1 MAYYFSFWN
10 QSLLCRIAQNSGLF
24 PPMGSGFKAI
34 CLAICCLL
42 FPLIGSANPDFIEY
56 KAEAYRT
63 FQAIEID
70 GDLTESDW
78 QNAKRIGQFVQM
90 EPDEGQPM
98 TETTDVRI
106 LYDEKNIYFGFTC
119 FDSDIS
125 KVAAN
130 EMRRDGNLWD
140 NDSVYVLLDTYNDQR
155 SGFFFRVNPLGAM
168 EDVAIM
174 DNGDSRNENWD
185 AVWDCRAKINEK
197 YWTAEIGIPFSQLRF
212 NRSDMMT
219 WGLNMGRSLMRD
231 QEEGMWKPVSRAY
244 GWRARY
250 RTANLGSLVG
260 LEGVA
265 PSRNL
270 ELLPYILPGVSR
282 IEADDDTNGEFELGL
297 DVKYGLT
304 SNLTTDLTFNTDFA
318 QVEAD
323 EEQVNLTRFSLFFPE
338 KRPFFLEGAG
348 LFDVGI
354 PRTSFRRPPPLLLFY
369 SRRIGLAEEHA
380 VPIITGGKIT
390 GKVGPYGIGL
400 LNVFTD
406 KFHTDASV
414 TDPDEIV
421 DEPRTNYSVLRMR
434 RDFFSGSTVGLIA
447 VNKQNADTYNRA
459 GGFDITYRPSDNIN
473 VRGLWARTYEDDVSE
488 QRDAWYFGGNWQNG
502 DLRLSGSYIDIGE
515 NFNPEVGFVQRQDV
529 RRIRSEARFT
539 PRLGKFGIRGIWAGP
554 EFDLILN
561 RNNEL
566 ATREFRYM
574 NWFELEGGGW
584 VGFQAQ
590 RTFERLD
597 EDFEIRDDLTIPIG
611 EYHFNSFRASIST
624 DDTKMVSIQLG
635 TNFGDFFDGERVGF
649 DIGPDFKPNGH
660 FSFEPRFQFNRVTL
674 PEGSFDASIFGARV
688 SYAFSTRFFT
698 KLFAQWNSDDGVI
711 STNFLL
717 NYIYRPGS
725 DFYLVFNQIYDSSD
739 SGAKLEESTFVG
751 KMTYW
756 WNP

>member
-1 MAYYFSFWN
+1 MTDHFSFWN
-10 QSLLCRIAQNSGLF
+10 QFSLCRITHNGKLF
-24 PPMGSGFKAI
+24 LY
-34 CLAICCLL
+34 LAVCFLSV
-42 FPLIGSANPDFIEY
+42 PLIVHASPDSIEY
-56 KAEAYRT
+56 TAEAYRT

-70 GDLTESDW
+70 GDLTEPDW
-78 QNAKRIGQFVQM
+78 QNAKRIDRFVQM
-90 EPDEGQPM
+90 EPDYGKPM
-98 TETTDVRI
+98 TETTEVRI

-140 NDSVYVLLDTYNDQR
+140 NDNVFVLLDTYDDQR

-185 AVWDCRAKINEK
+185 AVWDCRTKANEK

-212 NRSDMMT
+212 DRNDVMT
-219 WGLNMGRSLMRD
+219 WGMNMGRSLMRN
-231 QEEGMWKPVSRAY
+231 QEEGMWAPVSRAH

-250 RTANLGSLVG
+250 RTANIGRLVG
-260 LEGVA
+260 LKGIT
-265 PSRNL
+265 PSRNI
-270 ELLPYILPGVSR
+270 ELLPYVLPGVSR
-282 IEADDDTNGEFELGL
+282 IEEDDDTNGEFELGL
-297 DVKYGLT
+297 DAKYGIT
-304 SNLTTDLTFNTDFA
+304 SNLIADLTFNTDFA

-323 EEQVNLTRFSLFFPE
+323 EEQVNLTRFNLFFPE

-348 LFDVGI
+348 LFDFGI

-369 SRRIGLAEEHA
+369 SRRIGLAEGHA

-390 GKVGPYGIGL
+390 GKMGPYGIGL

-421 DEPRTNYSVLRMR
+421 DEPRTNYSVLRVR
-434 RDFFSGSTVGLIA
+434 RDLFSGSTVGLIA

-459 GGFDITYRPSDNIN
+459 GGFDVSYRPSDNIN
-473 VRGLWARTYEDDVSE
+473 FRGLWARTFEDDVSD
-488 QRDAWYFGGNWQNG
+488 QRDALFFGGDWRNEN
-502 DLRLSGSYIDIGE
+502 LRLEGSYIDIGE
-515 NFNPEVGFVQRQDV
+515 NFEPEVGYVRRQDV
-529 RRIRSEARFT
+529 RRFRGEMRFT
-539 PRLGKFGIRGIWAGP
+539 PMLAKFGIRQIWAGP
-554 EFDLILN
+554 EFDFILN
-561 RNNEL
+561 RDNEL
-566 ATREFRYM
+566 ATREFTYM

-584 VGFQAQ
+584 FGFQAQ

-597 EDFEIRDDLTIPIG
+597 EDFEIRDDITIPVD
-611 EYHFNSFRASIST
+611 EYHFNSFRVSINT
-624 DDTKMVSIQLG
+624 DDSKMVSLQLG
-635 TNFGDFFDGERVGF
+635 TNFGGFFDGERVGF
-649 DIGPDFKPNGH
+649 DVGPDFKPNGN

-674 PEGSFDASIFGARV
+674 PAGSFNASIFGTRV
-688 SYAFSTRFFT
+688 SYSFSTRFFT
-698 KLFAQWNSDDGVI
+698 KLFAQWNSDSEVF
-711 STNFLL
+711 STNVLL

-725 DFYLVFNQIYDSSD
+725 DFYLVFNQIYESNSSN
-739 SGAKLEESTFVG
+739 SKLAETTFVG

>member
-1 MAYYFSFWN
+1 M
-10 QSLLCRIAQNSGLF
+10 LDRLPLCRITRNGKLF
-24 PPMGSGFKAI
+24 FW
-34 CLAICCLL
+34 LAICFLSV
-42 FPLIGSANPDFIEY
+42 PLIVSANPDSIEY

-70 GDLTESDW
+70 GDLTEPDW
-78 QNAKRIGQFVQM
+78 QHAKRLRQFVQM
-90 EPDEGQPM
+90 EPDTGQPM
-98 TETTDVRI
+98 TETTEVRI
-106 LYDEKNIYFGFTC
+106 LYDENNIYFGFTC
-119 FDSDIS
+119 FDSEIS
-125 KVAAN
+125 KITAK

-140 NDSVYVLLDTYNDQR
+140 NDHVFVLLDTYDDQR

-174 DNGDSRNENWD
+174 DAGDSRNENWD
-185 AVWDCRAKINEK
+185 AVWDCRTQTNEK

-212 NRSDMMT
+212 NRSDGMT
-219 WGLNMGRSLMRD
+219 WGLNVGRSLMRNK
-231 QEEGMWKPVSRAY
+231 EEGLWAPVSRAH
-244 GWRARY
+244 GWRAKY
-250 RTANLGSLVG
+250 RTANIGRLVG
-260 LEGVA
+260 LKGIA

-270 ELLPYILPGVSR
+270 ELLPYVLPGVSR
-282 IEADDDTNGEFELGL
+282 IEADDDTNGKFEFGF
-297 DVKYGLT
+297 DAKYGLT
-304 SNLTTDLTFNTDFA
+304 SNLIADLTFNTDFA

-348 LFDVGI
+348 LFDFGI

-369 SRRIGLAEEHA
+369 SRRIGLAEGHA

-414 TDPDEIV
+414 TDLDDIV
-421 DEPRTNYSVLRMR
+421 DEPHTNYSVLRMK

-447 VNKQNADTYNRA
+447 VNKQNTDEYNRA
-459 GGFDITYRPSDNIN
+459 GGFDIAYRPADNIN
-473 VRGLWARTYEDDVSE
+473 VRGLWARTFEDGVVD
-488 QRDAWYFGGNWQNG
+488 QRDALYFGGDWRNEN
-502 DLRLSGSYIDIGE
+502 LRLVGSYIDIGE
-515 NFNPEVGFVQRQDV
+515 NFQPDVGFVRRQDV
-529 RRIRSEARFT
+529 RRLRGEVRLT
-539 PRLGKFGIRGIWAGP
+539 PMLSKFGIRQIWAGP

-561 RNNEL
+561 RDNEL
-566 ATREFRYM
+566 ATREFTYV

-584 VGFQAQ
+584 FGFQAQ
-590 RTFERLD
+590 RTSERLD
-597 EDFEIRDDLTIPIG
+597 EDFEIRDDITIPID
-611 EYHFNSFRASIST
+611 EYHFNSFRASINT
-624 DDTKMVSIQLG
+624 DDTNTFSVRLG
-635 TNFGDFFDGERVGF
+635 ANFGGFFDGRRVGF

-660 FSFEPRFQFNRVTL
+660 FSLEPRFQFNRVTL
-674 PEGSFDASIFGARV
+674 PAGSFNASIFGARV
-688 SYAFSTRFFT
+688 SYSFSTRFFT
-698 KLFAQWNSDDGVI
+698 KLFAQWNSDSHVI

-725 DFYLVFNQIYDSSD
+725 DFYLVFNQTYDAGGSRT
-739 SGAKLEESTFVG
+739 KLEESTFVG

>member
-1 MAYYFSFWN
+1 MTTYFSLWP
-10 QSLLCRIAQNSGLF
+10 QPPRCGIAQNRGLL
-24 PPMGSGFKAI
+24 PPMRSGFKAI
-34 CLAICCLL
+34 CLAVFCLS
-42 FPLIGSANPDFIEY
+42 FPLIVNASPDAIEY

-70 GDLTESDW
+70 GDLTEPDW
-78 QNAKRIGQFVQM
+78 QNAKRIAQFVQM
-90 EPDEGQPM
+90 EPDEGKPM
-98 TETTDVRI
+98 TEATEVRI
-106 LYDEKNIYFGFTC
+106 LYDDKNIYFGFTC

-140 NDSVYVLLDTYNDQR
+140 NDNVFVLLDTYDDQR

-174 DNGDSRNENWD
+174 DSGDSRNENWD
-185 AVWDCRAKINEK
+185 AVWDCRTKANEK

-212 NRSDMMT
+212 NRSDVMT
-219 WGLNMGRSLMRD
+219 WGMNMGRSLMRN
-231 QEEGMWKPVSRAY
+231 QEEGLWTPVSRAH

-250 RTANLGSLVG
+250 RTANIGRLVG
-260 LEGVA
+260 LKGVA

-270 ELLPYILPGVSR
+270 ELLPYVLPGVSR
-282 IEADDDTNGEFELGL
+282 IEAEDDTNGEFELGL
-297 DVKYGLT
+297 DAKYGIT
-304 SNLTTDLTFNTDFA
+304 SNLTADLTFNTDFA

-348 LFDVGI
+348 LFDFGI

-369 SRRIGLAEEHA
+369 SRRIGLAEGHA

-434 RDFFSGSTVGLIA
+434 RDLFSGSTVGLIV
-447 VNKQNADTYNRA
+447 VNKQDADTYNRA
-459 GGFDITYRPSDNIN
+459 GGFDVAYRPADNIN
-473 VRGLWARTYEDDVSE
+473 FRGLWARTFEDDVSD
-488 QRDAWYFGGNWQNG
+488 QRDALYFGGDWRNEN
-502 DLRLSGSYIDIGE
+502 LRVEGSYIDIGE
-515 NFNPEVGFVQRQDV
+515 NFEPEVGFVRRQDV
-529 RRIRSEARFT
+529 RRFRGEMRFT
-539 PRLGKFGIRGIWAGP
+539 PMLAKFGIRQIWAGP
-554 EFDLILN
+554 EFDFILN
-561 RNNEL
+561 RDNEL
-566 ATREFRYM
+566 ATREFTYM

-584 VGFQAQ
+584 FGFQAQ

-597 EDFEIRDDLTIPIG
+597 EDFEIRDDITIPVD
-611 EYHFNSFRASIST
+611 EYHFNSFRVSINT
-624 DDTKMVSIQLG
+624 DDSKKVSLRLG
-635 TNFGDFFDGERVGF
+635 TNFGGFFDGERVGF

-674 PEGSFDASIFGARV
+674 PAGSFNASIFGTRV
-688 SYAFSTRFFT
+688 SCSLSTRFFT
-698 KLFAQWNSDDGVI
+698 KVFAQWNSDSGVI

-725 DFYLVFNQIYDSSD
+725 DFYLVFNQVYDSSGT
-739 SGAKLEESTFVG
+739 STKLEETTFVG

>member
-1 MAYYFSFWN
+1 MTYYFSFHH
-10 QSLLCRIAQNSGLF
+10 QLPLCRILQNGELF
-24 PPMGSGFKAI
+24 F
-34 CLAICCLL
+34 CLAICCLS
-42 FPLIGSANPDFIEY
+42 FPFIANANPNSIEY
-56 KAEAYRT
+56 KTEAYRT

-70 GDLTESDW
+70 GDLTEPDW
-78 QNAKRIGQFVQM
+78 QNAKHLRQFVQM
-90 EPDEGQPM
+90 EPDEGKPM
-98 TETTDVRI
+98 TETTEVRI
-106 LYDEKNIYFGFTC
+106 LYDEKNIYFGFIY

-140 NDSVYVLLDTYNDQR
+140 NDNVFVLLDTYHDQR

-185 AVWDCRAKINEK
+185 AVWACRTKTDEK

-212 NRSDMMT
+212 NRGDVMT
-219 WGLNMGRSLMRD
+219 WGMNVGRNLMRN
-231 QEEGMWKPVSRAY
+231 QEEGMWAPGSRAH

-250 RTANLGSLVG
+250 RTANLGRLVG
-260 LEGVA
+260 LKGIA

-270 ELLPYILPGVSR
+270 ELLPYVLPGLSR
-282 IEADDDTNGEFELGL
+282 IEADDNTNGEFALGL

-304 SNLTTDLTFNTDFA
+304 SNLTADLTFNTDFA

-348 LFDVGI
+348 LFDFGI

-369 SRRIGLAEEHA
+369 SRRIGLTEGHA

-414 TDPDEIV
+414 TDPDDIV
-421 DEPRTNYSVLRMR
+421 DERRTNYSVLRVR

-447 VNKQNADTYNRA
+447 VNKQNTDTYHRA
-459 GGFDITYRPSDNIN
+459 GGFDVAYRPSDNIN
-473 VRGLWARTYEDDVSE
+473 LRGLWARTFDDGVSE
-488 QRDAWYFGGNWQNG
+488 ERDAWYFGGDWRNK
-502 DLRLSGSYIDIGE
+502 DLRLVGSYIDIGE
-515 NFNPEVGFVQRQDV
+515 SFQPEAGYVRRQDI
-529 RRIRSEARFT
+529 RRLRGEVRFT
-539 PRLGKFGIRGIWAGP
+539 PMFAKFGIRQIWAGP
-554 EFDLILN
+554 EFDFILN
-561 RNNEL
+561 RENEL
-566 ATREFRYM
+566 ATREFTYV

-584 VGFQAQ
+584 FGFQAQ

-597 EDFEIRDDLTIPIG
+597 EDFEIRDDITIPVG
-611 EYHFNSFRASIST
+611 AYHFNSFRASINT
-624 DDTKMVSIQLG
+624 DDTKTVSIQLG
-635 TNFGDFFDGERVGF
+635 TNFGDFFDGERFSF

-660 FSFEPRFQFNRVTL
+660 FSFEPRFQFNRITL
-674 PEGSFDASIFGARV
+674 PAGSFNASIFGARV
-688 SYAFSTRFFT
+688 SYSFSTRFFT
-698 KLFAQWNSDDGVI
+698 KLFAQWNNDSDVI

-725 DFYLVFNQIYDSSD
+725 DFFLVFNQIYDSSG
-739 SGAKLEESTFVG
+739 SRTELEESTFVG

>member
-1 MAYYFSFWN
+1 MTYHFNLWN
-10 QSLLCRIAQNSGLF
+10 QFPRCRINQNGELF
-24 PPMGSGFKAI
+24 PPVGSGFKTI

-42 FPLIGSANPDFIEY
+42 FPLIVEANPDAIEY

-70 GDLTESDW
+70 GDLTEPDW

-90 EPDEGQPM
+90 EPDEGKPM
-98 TETTDVRI
+98 TEATEVRI
-106 LYDEKNIYFGFTC
+106 LYDDKNIYFGFTC

-140 NDSVYVLLDTYNDQR
+140 NDNVFVLLDTYNDQR

-185 AVWDCRAKINEK
+185 AVWDCRTKENEK

-212 NRSDMMT
+212 DRGDVMT
-219 WGLNMGRSLMRD
+219 WGMNMGRSLMRN
-231 QEEGMWKPVSRAY
+231 QEEGMWAPVSRAH
-244 GWRARY
+244 GWQARY
-250 RTANLGSLVG
+250 RTANIGRLVG
-260 LEGVA
+260 LKGIA

-270 ELLPYILPGVSR
+270 ELLPYVLPGVSR
-282 IEADDDTNGEFELGL
+282 IEAEDDTNGEFDLGL
-297 DVKYGLT
+297 DIKYGLT
-304 SNLTTDLTFNTDFA
+304 SNLTADLTFNTDFA

-348 LFDVGI
+348 LFDFGI

-369 SRRIGLAEEHA
+369 SRRIGLAEGHA

-400 LNVFTD
+400 LNVFTNE
-406 KFHTDASV
+406 FHADATDSE
-414 TDPDEIV
+414 DEV

-434 RDFFSGSTVGLIA
+434 RDLFSGSTVGLIA
-447 VNKQNADTYNRA
+447 INKQDADTYNRA
-459 GGFDITYRPSDNIN
+459 GGFDVAYRPADNVN
-473 VRGLWARTYEDDVSE
+473 FRGLWARTFEEDIST
-488 QRDAWYFGGNWQNG
+488 QRDALYFGGDWRNEN
-502 DLRLSGSYIDIGE
+502 LRLEGSYIDIGE
-515 NFNPEVGFVQRQDV
+515 NFHPEVGFVRRQDV
-529 RRIRSEARFT
+529 RRFRGEMRFT
-539 PRLGKFGIRGIWAGP
+539 PMLSKFGIRQIWAGP
-554 EFDLILN
+554 EFDFILN
-561 RNNEL
+561 RDNEL
-566 ATREFRYM
+566 ATREFTYM

-584 VGFQAQ
+584 FGFQAQ

-597 EDFEIRDDLTIPIG
+597 EDFEIRDDITIPVD
-611 EYHFNSFRASIST
+611 EYHFNSFRVSINT
-624 DDTKMVSIQLG
+624 DDSKMVSLQLG
-635 TNFGDFFDGERVGF
+635 TNFGGFFDGERVGF

-660 FSFEPRFQFNRVTL
+660 FSLEPRFQFNRVTL
-674 PEGSFDASIFGARV
+674 PAGSFNASIFGTRV
-688 SYAFSTRFFT
+688 SYSFSTRFFT
-698 KLFAQWNSDDGVI
+698 KLFAQWNSDDKVV
-711 STNFLL
+711 SANFLL

-725 DFYLVFNQIYDSSD
+725 DFYLVFNQTYDSSD
-739 SGAKLEESTFVG
+739 SGTGLEETTFVG

>member
-1 MAYYFSFWN
+1 MSYHFNGWN
-10 QSLLCRIAQNSGLF
+10 QFPLCRITRNRELLPLIGL
-24 PPMGSGFKAI
+24 GYKAI
-34 CLAICCLL
+34 CLAIFSSLL
-42 FPLIGSANPDFIEY
+42 PLIVNASLDSTEY

-70 GDLTESDW
+70 GDLTEADW
-78 QNAKRIGQFVQM
+78 QNAKPIGDFVQM
-90 EPDEGQPM
+90 EPDEGAAM
-98 TETTDVRI
+98 TQTTDVRV
-106 LYDEKNIYFGFTC
+106 LYDEQNIYFGFTC

-140 NDSVYVLLDTYNDQR
+140 NDSVYVLLDTYNDRR

-174 DNGDSRNENWD
+174 DSGDSRNENWD
-185 AVWDCRAKINEK
+185 AVWDCRAKINDD

-212 NRSDMMT
+212 NRSDKMT
-219 WGLNMGRSLMRD
+219 WGLNMGRSLMRN
-231 QEEGMWKPVSRAY
+231 QEEGMWKPASRAY

-250 RTANLGSLVG
+250 RTAYLGSLVG
-260 LEGVA
+260 LEGITPA
-265 PSRNL
+265 RNI
-270 ELLPYILPGVSR
+270 ELLPYVLPGVSR
-282 IEADDDTNGEFELGL
+282 TEADDDTSGEFELGL
-297 DVKYGLT
+297 DAKYGLT

-323 EEQVNLTRFSLFFPE
+323 EERVNLTRFSLFFPE

-348 LFDVGI
+348 LFDFGI

-369 SRRIGLAEEHA
+369 SRRIGLAEEYA
-380 VPIITGGKIT
+380 VPIIMGGKIT
-390 GKVGPYGIGL
+390 GKMGPYGIGL

-406 KFHTDASV
+406 KFHTDPDV

-434 RDFFSGSTVGLIA
+434 RDLFSGSTVGLIA

-459 GGFDITYRPSDNIN
+459 GGFDVTYRPSDNVN
-473 VRGLWARTYEDDVSE
+473 LRGLWARTFEDDISE
-488 QRDAWYFGGNWQNG
+488 QRDAWYLGGNWQNG
-502 DLRLSGSYIDIGE
+502 DLELEGSYIDIGE
-515 NFNPEVGFVQRQDV
+515 NFDPEVGFVQRQDV
-529 RRIRSEARFT
+529 RRFRGEARFT
-539 PRLGKFGIRGIWAGP
+539 PLLSKFGIRGIWAGP
-554 EFDLILN
+554 EFDLVLN

-590 RTFERLD
+590 RTLERLD
-597 EDFEIRDDLTIPIG
+597 EDFEIRDDIIIPVD

-624 DDTKMVSIQLG
+624 DDTKMFSLQLG

-660 FSFEPRFQFNRVTL
+660 FSFEPRFQFNRVNL
-674 PEGSFDASIFGARV
+674 PAGSFNASIFAARV
-688 SYAFSTRFFT
+688 SYAFTTRFFT
-698 KLFAQWNSDDGVI
+698 KLFAQWNSDDGTI
-711 STNFLL
+711 ATNFLL

-725 DFYLVFNQIYDSSD
+725 DFYLVFNQAYDG
-739 SGAKLEESTFVG
+739 SGSGTKLEESTLVG

>member
-1 MAYYFSFWN
+1 MIYDSNFWN
-10 QSLLCRIAQNSGLF
+10 RFSPCSITQNRGLF
-24 PPMGSGFKAI
+24 SPVGLGFKAI
-34 CLAICCLL
+34 CLAICFLS
-42 FPLIGSANPDFIEY
+42 FPLIVNGNPDVTKY
-56 KAEAYRT
+56 QAEAYRT

-70 GDLTESDW
+70 GDLTEPDW
-78 QNAKRIGQFVQM
+78 QNAKRIGHFVQM
-90 EPDEGQPM
+90 EPAEGKPM
-98 TETTDVRI
+98 TETTEVRI

-140 NDSVYVLLDTYNDQR
+140 NDSVYVLLDTYNDRR
-155 SGFFFRVNPLGAM
+155 SGFFFRINPLGAM

-174 DNGDSRNENWD
+174 DSGDSRNENWD

-219 WGLNMGRSLMRD
+219 WGLNIGRSLMRN
-231 QEEGMWKPVSRAY
+231 QEEGMWKPVSRTY

-260 LEGVA
+260 LEGIA

-270 ELLPYILPGVSR
+270 ELLPYVLPGVSR
-282 IEADDDTNGEFELGL
+282 IEADDDTNGEFKLGL
-297 DVKYGLT
+297 DTKYGLT
-304 SNLTTDLTFNTDFA
+304 SNLTADLTFNTDFA

-348 LFDVGI
+348 LFDFGI

-369 SRRIGLAEEHA
+369 SRRIGLAEEYA

-390 GKVGPYGIGL
+390 GKMGPYGIGL

-406 KFHTDASV
+406 KFHTDPSI

-421 DEPRTNYSVLRMR
+421 DEPRTNYSVLRLR
-434 RDFFSGSTVGLIA
+434 RDLFSGSTVGLIA

-459 GGFDITYRPSDNIN
+459 GGFDVIYRPSDNIN
-473 VRGLWARTYEDDVSE
+473 LRGLWARTFEDGMLDE
-488 QRDAWYFGGNWQNG
+488 RDAWYLGGNWQNG
-502 DLRLSGSYIDIGE
+502 DLELEGTYIDIGE

-529 RRIRSEARFT
+529 RRFRGEARFT
-539 PRLGKFGIRGIWAGP
+539 PIISKFGIRGIWAGP

-561 RNNEL
+561 RDNEL
-566 ATREFRYM
+566 ATREFRYV

-584 VGFQAQ
+584 FGFQAQ

-597 EDFEIRDDLTIPIG
+597 EDFEIRDDITIPIG
-611 EYHFNSFRASIST
+611 EYHFNSFRASINT
-624 DDTKMVSIQLG
+624 DDSKIVSLRLG

-674 PEGSFDASIFGARV
+674 PAGSFNASIFGARA
-688 SYAFSTRFFT
+688 SYAFTTRFFT
-698 KLFAQWNSDDGVI
+698 KLFAQWNSDDNVI

-725 DFYLVFNQIYDSSD
+725 DFYLVFNQTYDTTGSSTR
-739 SGAKLEESTFVG
+739 LEESTFVG